1 MPLIKFKFIHKGLI
15 FFHQVV
21 YPSCLPTH
29 QRCVQKSWCLQVHV
43 KIPNT
48 CNNVCQA
55 LSSTCSAE
63 HTLVFQY
70 IPSLDGSLSLIW
82 VSACFRSSFLKFS
95 MPFICCSI
103 FFSIW
108 IAAITRAFT
117 LQYLVF
123 LYSWILIFWL
133 DV

>member
-1 MPLIKFKFIHKGLI
+1 MPLIKFKFIQKGLI

-21 YPSCLPTH
+21 YPSCLPPIRGVFRRVGVCKCTSKFPIPVTMFVKH
-29 QRCVQKSWCLQVHV
+29 SQV
-43 KIPNT
+43 PALLNT
-48 CNNVCQA
+48 PWF
-55 LSSTCSAE
+55 
-63 HTLVFQY
+63 FQY

-117 LQYLVF
+117 LQDLVF

>member
-1 MPLIKFKFIHKGLI
+1 MPLIKFKFIQKGLI

-29 QRCVQKSWCLQVHV
+29 QRCVQKSWCLQVLV
-43 KIPNT
+43 KIPIPVTMFVKHSQVPALLNT
-48 CNNVCQA
+48 PWF
-55 LSSTCSAE
+55 
-63 HTLVFQY
+63 FQY

-108 IAAITRAFT
+108 IAAITGALT
-117 LQYLVF
+117 LQDLVF
-123 LYSWILIFWL
+123 LYLWILIFWL

>member
-1 MPLIKFKFIHKGLI
+1 MPLIKFKFIQKGLI

-21 YPSCLPTH
+21 YPSCLPPIRSVFRRVGVCKCTSKFPIPVTMFVKH
-29 QRCVQKSWCLQVHV
+29 SQV
-43 KIPNT
+43 PALLNT
-48 CNNVCQA
+48 PWF
-55 LSSTCSAE
+55 
-63 HTLVFQY
+63 FQY

-117 LQYLVF
+117 LQDLVF
-123 LYSWILIFWL
+123 LYLWILIFWL

>member
-1 MPLIKFKFIHKGLI
+1 MLIASHKIQIHTEGANIFPSGGLSLLSPHPSEVCSEECSSKFPIPVTMFVKHS
-15 FFHQVV
+15 QV
-21 YPSCLPTH
+21 PAL
-29 QRCVQKSWCLQVHV
+29 L
-43 KIPNT
+43 NT
-48 CNNVCQA
+48 PWF
-55 LSSTCSAE
+55 
-63 HTLVFQY
+63 FQY

-117 LQYLVF
+117 LQDLVF
-123 LYSWILIFWL
+123 LYLWILIFWL